1 MAANV
6 MKGAS
11 TTATIVIV
19 VAILLVVNLISINL
33 FGRADL
39 TDNEIYSLSDA
50 SIDLMENLSDRV
62 VVKCY
67 FSDDLPPPYN
77 QNSRYL
83 KDQLADYRAYS
94 GGRLEFEFV
103 DPAKSDREQEAQS
116 YQVPPVQVNAYDND
130 RLEIKKVYMGLVFLH
145 GDKTEVMPVIEST
158 IGLEYEISR
167 AIKKVISAK
176 TPRIAFV
183 TGHGEPDLQSGL
195 RVVNQALS
203 RDYAIQPLDLSQ
215 QTEIPKNIDAVLV
228 VAPRQPF
235 SQWDLFVLDRY
246 LMNGGKLGLFIDRF
260 ECDIQGNNATPVDA
274 GLDKLLR
281 RYGIGINSDLVLDA
295 RCSRIGVQ
303 QQTGF
308 FRIQNMVEFRYFPMI
323 TNFYD
328 ENVIVK
334 GLDGLSFIFIS
345 SLDTNVA
352 VPENVTREVLAWSSE
367 LSRTEAQPFNF
378 DPYRKFSRSDF
389 DKQNL
394 PLAVILKGQFPSLF
408 ADRDIP
414 AYTGMD
420 TTFTTASLE
429 PIDSSATTR
438 MLVIGD
444 GDFVDDRN
452 MRSQANLVFFM
463 NVVDWLSQDEGL
475 ISIRSKQIASRPLD
489 EVSDGMK
496 RFTKYFNILGVPF
509 MVIAVGVIR
518 WRMRVSRKKRRLL

>member
-1 MAANV
+1 MAADV
-6 MKGAS
+6 VKRAS

-19 VAILLVVNLISINL
+19 IAILLVVNLISLNL

-50 SIDLMENLSDRV
+50 SIDLMKGLPDRV

-67 FSDDLPPPYN
+67 FSEDLPPPYN
-77 QNSRYL
+77 QNARYL
-83 KDQLADYRAYS
+83 KDQLADYRSYS

-116 YQVPPVQVNAYDND
+116 YQVPPVQVNAYEND
-130 RLEIKKVYMGLVFLH
+130 RLEIKKVYMGMVFLH
-145 GDKTEVMPVIEST
+145 SDKTEVMPVIEST

-167 AIKKVISAK
+167 AIKKVVSAR

-195 RVVNQALS
+195 RIINQALS
-203 RDYAIQPLDLSQ
+203 REYAVQPINLSEQ
-215 QTEIPKNIDAVLV
+215 KEIPTNIDAVLI

-235 SQWDLFVLDRY
+235 SQWDLLVLDRY
-246 LMNGGKLGLFIDRF
+246 VMKGGKLGVFTDRYD
-260 ECDIQGNNATPVDA
+260 CDIQANSATPVET
-274 GLDKLLR
+274 GLDELLR
-281 RYGIGINSDLVLDA
+281 TYGIAINSDLVLDA

-303 QQTGF
+303 QQSGF

-323 TNFYD
+323 TNFES

-345 SLDTNVA
+345 SLDTTAA
-352 VPENVTREVLAWSSE
+352 VPENVTREIFAWSSE
-367 LSRTEAQPFNF
+367 LSKVETEPFNF
-378 DPYRKFSRSDF
+378 DPYRKFSRGDF
-389 DKQNL
+389 NRQNL
-394 PLAVILKGQFPSLF
+394 PMATILNGQFPSYF
-408 ADRDIP
+408 AGRDYP
-414 AYTGMD
+414 AYTGID
-420 TTFTTASLE
+420 STFTSDSLE
-429 PIDSSATTR
+429 RIDSVAITR

-452 MRSQANLVFFM
+452 MRSQSNLVFFM

-475 ISIRSKQIASRPLD
+475 ISIRSKQIANRPLD
-489 EVSDGMK
+489 EVSDGTK
-496 RFTKYFNILGVPF
+496 RFTKYFNILGVPI
-509 MVIAVGVIR
+509 MVIVVGVVR
-518 WRMRVSRKKRRLL
+518 WRVRVSGKKRRLL